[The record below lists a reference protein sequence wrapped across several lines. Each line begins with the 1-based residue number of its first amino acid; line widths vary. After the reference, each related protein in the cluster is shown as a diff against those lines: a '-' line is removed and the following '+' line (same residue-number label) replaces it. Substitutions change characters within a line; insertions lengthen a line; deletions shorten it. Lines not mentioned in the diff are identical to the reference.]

1 MARKVFSSILIMCL
15 DVCAE
20 IIASVERRMTD
31 RTFVFTVAVFI
42 HFDALVCFFH
52 ISVFRFAFRV
62 DFPYYKCV
70 CIGLH
75 ITTVEEMRSIEC
87 YHNAVD
93 GWLQG
98 FLVVAVE
105 SGVVVEETAVV
116 AAAEIVV
123 VVLVIAAELVAAAL
137 HEAMRED
144 VDSINAADL
153 QSPAGLEARPTFA
166 GTLDDASEHTYCASK
181 DGADNQE

>member
-1 MARKVFSSILIMCL
+1 MLH
-15 DVCAE
+15 VC
-20 IIASVERRMTD
+20 T
-31 RTFVFTVAVFI
+31 
-42 HFDALVCFFH
+42 
-52 ISVFRFAFRV
+52 FRV
-62 DFPYYKCV
+62 DFSYYKCV

-105 SGVVVEETAVV
+105 SGVVVEETAVVV